1 MVRII
6 NYFLETLSWST
17 ESYIYK
23 TSISAY
29 SILSQNFLCKID
41 EFNIH

>member
-6 NYFLETLSWST
+6 NYFLETWSWSA

-29 SILSQNFLCKID
+29 SILSQNFLYKID
-41 EFNIH
+41 GFNIH